1 MPKVKLL
8 LSITLS
14 GIAVLSAV
22 LVYPQKIGDATPIFS
37 RLQYE
42 QELEER
48 KNTKDIISTTTI
60 AFFGDMMLDRYIRL
74 RIEES
79 DASYPFVGLQEIL
92 NKAQYRP
99 DHVVVNGEGPFSGD
113 RSVTRGLAGSPLQFT
128 FEPTW
133 LEAVKDAGI
142 GYVGQANNHMLDF
155 GPDGYETSMK
165 HIAEAG
171 LIPFGSPYNDG
182 PVAHIPV
189 GNATATV
196 IAFNQFSPNLS
207 LEDSVQRVIADI
219 TNAEAR
225 GEFVIM
231 YPHWGEEYV
240 RYPTNFQ
247 RTAAEK
253 FILAGADMIIG
264 AHPHV
269 VQISEVIHG
278 VPVYYSLGNFI
289 FDQAFMQ
296 EVREGMMLS
305 ITLASD
311 EKKNIFITEIGEISF
326 DIRKGQ
332 ALPRN

>member
-1 MPKVKLL
+1 MH
-8 LSITLS
+8 
-14 GIAVLSAV
+14 
-22 LVYPQKIGDATPIFS
+22 YD
-37 RLQYE
+37 
-42 QELEER
+42 QELAER
-48 KNTKDIISTTTI
+48 KKSKDIRSTTTI
-60 AFFGDMMLDRYIRL
+60 AFFGDMMLDRYLRL

-79 DASYPFVGLQEIL
+79 DASYPFVGLRDIL

-128 FEPTW
+128 FDPAW
-133 LEAVKDAGI
+133 LKGVKDAGI

-155 GPDGYETSMK
+155 GMDGYETSMK
-165 HIAEAG
+165 NITDAG
-171 LIPFGSPYNDG
+171 LIPFGGPNNDG

-189 GNATATV
+189 GNATATL

-207 LEDSVQRVIADI
+207 LEDSVERLIIDI
-219 TNAEAR
+219 QAAEAR
-225 GEFVIM
+225 GEFVIVF
-231 YPHWGEEYV
+231 PHWGEEYV
-240 RYPTNFQ
+240 RYPTTFQ
-247 RTAAEK
+247 RSAAER